1 MLNIQN
7 CVYCLKIMY
16 IKYTKLCMFF
26 EKLCILNIQ
35 NCVYFLKFW
44 VPFFFFLREFQPMV
58 FAPDDSYLSSDQD
71 TNQFLV

>member
-1 MLNIQN
+1 MLNIQDFVHYFKKNCMLNIQN

-44 VPFFFFLREFQPMV
+44 VPFFFFFFERV
-58 FAPDDSYLSSDQD
+58 STYGVRS
-71 TNQFLV
+71 